1 MRKERMMAQIK
12 ECRNDETAREKI
24 KLNKDTSATKLPTES
39 LRGEMITSIPPGI
52 L

>member
-1 MRKERMMAQIK
+1 MMAQIK